1 MQEKISFNQ
10 ISFVNEIKNALQRL
24 ETDTDAKL
32 RSLMTAEANTNANTN
47 ANTCFVKSVKK
58 FKDAVNICD
67 TNKTAVS
74 KDKFP
79 EDVYVAVMQ
88 RVVAVEAPKI
98 FGGEFNEGAI
108 IKQLGA
114 YISELLDTKTETI
127 TVGDKT
133 YELSNPLGSTNST
146 VTVTVNGTKY
156 IFSWND
162 EATRESFNS
171 FMKSLAEFEKENLT
185 AVFFAILKD
194 VKKFSAS

>member
-1 MQEKISFNQ
+1 
-10 ISFVNEIKNALQRL
+10 
-24 ETDTDAKL
+24 
-32 RSLMTAEANTNANTN
+32 
-47 ANTCFVKSVKK
+47 
-58 FKDAVNICD
+58 
-67 TNKTAVS
+67 
-74 KDKFP
+74 
-79 EDVYVAVMQ
+79 MQ

-98 FGGEFNEGAI
+98 SGGSFNEGAI

-162 EATRESFNS
+162 EAKSRESFNS

-194 VKKFSAS
+194 VKKIFLLFRKRFFGHALKMD